1 MKTVIKSILQA
12 PFRAFGYQITKL
24 PRSKGSYIDAKVTI
38 EAASASRQTIREYVE
53 TLWNQEGQT
62 AKVIEQMN
70 DAGCLLPC
78 NRVLE
83 IGAGTGRYLELIL
96 PKVHPQQYEVYEL
109 DQDWADY
116 LAHQYAPQV
125 ISQPTEG
132 TNLRYTTNESC
143 DLVHAHG
150 VFVYLPVLSAFE
162 YFHEMIRVCKKSG
175 YIVFDFYSDVEFTV
189 ETIENWLKFIDRYPV
204 VLPSSSILDFF
215 HKNDCRFCCQFI
227 NKHGH
232 GYSTYFVFQKLLS
245 ES

>member
-162 YFHEMIRVCKKSG
+162 YFYEMIRVCKKSG
-175 YIVFDFYSDVEFTV
+175 YIVFDCYSDVEFTV
-189 ETIENWLKFIDRYPV
+189 ETIENWLKSIDRYPV
-204 VLPSSSILDFF
+204 VLPSQSILDFF
-215 HKNDCRFCCQFI
+215 RKNDCKFCHQFL
-227 NKHGH
+227 NKYGH
-232 GYSTYFVFQKLLS
+232 GYSLYFVFQKLPS